1 MGSSL
6 RSSLESNQETPKMKK
21 IEVKKQVWDHVMSN
35 VWLKVYQ
42 KVDHKVENPLW
53 WEIRDQLDQLNGLT
67 SLQVREQSWKK
78 IRMQIID
85 ENLIAKLNWGL
96 L

>member
-1 MGSSL
+1 
-6 RSSLESNQETPKMKK
+6 MKK